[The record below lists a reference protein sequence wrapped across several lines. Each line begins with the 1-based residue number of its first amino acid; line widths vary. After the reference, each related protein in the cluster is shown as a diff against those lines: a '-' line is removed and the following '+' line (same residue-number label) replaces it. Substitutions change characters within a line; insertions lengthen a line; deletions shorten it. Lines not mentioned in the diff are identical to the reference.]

1 MIYSKLNLDNSIFL
15 LIFVVQS
22 GIHKILEKMKNSV
35 SISYYLRASRLN
47 SKGEAPVYVRV
58 TVNSQRINSSTGIF
72 VDPSRWIS
80 GKARVKGNNE
90 ITRTINTSLDQKQTS
105 IIKFINQLEANGK
118 QITPDAL
125 TNFLQGKDEKQHGLM
140 EVFDYHNKRVESLV
154 GKGYSK
160 ATFNKL
166 TYGRN
171 KLAAFIIHHYH
182 RKDILLSELNHAF
195 IMNFDLY
202 MRSHCAIGNNT
213 AVKYIQFLR
222 KVIRLALQNEW
233 ITRDPFANFKATLKE
248 TTRTFLSQSELD
260 ALQYKEFDIPRLAQ
274 IRDIFLFSCYTGLAY
289 IDIFKLSPQDITI
302 GIDGEKWIIT
312 HRTKTE
318 TRSPIPLLPQALE
331 IIARYRNKPDLV
343 AHNKLLPVISN
354 QKTNAFLKEIAAL
367 CGITKNLTFHMA
379 RHTFATTVTLTNGVP
394 IETVSKM
401 LGHTSIETTQIYS
414 KVVDTK
420 ISHDMKQLREKLN
433 PITPGRVVNF
443 DA

>member
-1 MIYSKLNLDNSIFL
+1 
-15 LIFVVQS
+15 
-22 GIHKILEKMKNSV
+22 MKNQV
-35 SISYYLRASRLN
+35 SISFFIRANRLN
-47 SKGEAPVYVRV
+47 AKGEAPVYSRV
-58 TVNSQRINSSTGIF
+58 TINGQRLNTSTGIF
-72 VDPSRWIS
+72 VDPQKWVS
-80 GKARVKGNNE
+80 GKAMVKGTKEDAKTTNA
-90 ITRTINTSLDQKQTS
+90 RLDNHRS
-105 IIKFINQLEANGK
+105 AILKFITGLEYANTPVTIEAIQGFLNPSTSTEKTLISLFDFHNNQVK
-118 QITPDAL
+118 
-125 TNFLQGKDEKQHGLM
+125 GLIGA
-140 EVFDYHNKRVESLV
+140 EYSQATYKKFVYCRNKTAEFIQ
-154 GKGYSK
+154 K
-160 ATFNKL
+160 
-166 TYGRN
+166 TYG
-171 KLAAFIIHHYH
+171 K
-182 RKDILLSELNHAF
+182 KDLPLSALNHAF
-195 IMNFDLY
+195 VANFDYFL
-202 MRSHCAIGNNT
+202 RTVHHIGNNT
-213 AVKYIQFLR
+213 TVKYLQALH

-331 IIARYRNKPDLV
+331 IIARYRNKPDLL
-343 AHNKLLPVISN
+343 ANNKLLPVISN
-354 QKTNAFLKEIAAL
+354 QKTNAFLKEIAAI

-420 ISHDMKQLREKLN
+420 ISHDMKQLRARLSGSEPTKRLSLN
-433 PITPGRVVNF
+433 G
-443 DA
+443 